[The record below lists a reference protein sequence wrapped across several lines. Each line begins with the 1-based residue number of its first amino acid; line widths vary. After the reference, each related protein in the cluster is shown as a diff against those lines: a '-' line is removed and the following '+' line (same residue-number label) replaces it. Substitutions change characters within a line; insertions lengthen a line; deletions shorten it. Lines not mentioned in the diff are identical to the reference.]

1 MTTAA
6 LLRSFR
12 RHYVASAPL
21 SAYRCKIPGKRKTY
35 LDIRIDLQLTS
46 NGKTSAGINLTSFS
60 RAFSSK
66 PAGND
71 VIGIDLGTTN
81 SCVAVM
87 EGKNPKVIENSE
99 GARTTPSVVAFNQK
113 GELLVGIPAK
123 RQAVTNPTNTLFG
136 TKRLIGRRF
145 EDPQTQ
151 KEMGMVP
158 YKIVKAPNGDAWV
171 EANGQQYSPSQRQAT
186 KDAGRIAGLDVQRII
201 NEPTAAAISYGMN
214 NKEGLIAVFDLCGG
228 TFDVSILEIS
238 NDVFEVKATNGDTF
252 LGGEDFDNAL
262 LDFLVSEFK
271 KTEGIDLSKDR
282 LALQRLREAAEKA
295 KIELSST
302 SQTDINLPFIT
313 ADASGVKHLNI
324 TLTRSKFE
332 SLLPAEAL
340 LDHILEAPGITQW
353 FQEAVDVG
361 KPDALLL
368 ALKIH
373 EKLPIDSTSFG
384 NPMSN
389 PFNLSK
395 LFSADYLSYIDN
407 CIKTKDAVLV
417 SRSLRKHRNGRR
429 SNSSKEVIVKNA
441 QYFYWVQNDDVRRVA
456 IIVAFQKHNNVK
468 FNCITKTKTIRDLMA
483 EFKTKSGCMLIVENL
498 INLFLDEG
506 HASDEPPGQ
515 NQTIGEDSEISSIEE
530 YDSIGLV
537 DDVDFLK
544 GWVIES
550 LSDILKHL
558 KLDPKAKFRVQK
570 EILKFLDVQGLFFAS
585 LGNEVTLF
593 ELEEKFRWP
602 KATNSSA
609 LCKMCIE
616 KLQSMLVNVQ
626 KERNCE
632 LNVDAIKLHA
642 LRYVLILL
650 LLQVFL
656 GPREF
661 SDVASKLIIC
671 CKNVSTSCRDIGS
684 NGEDDLDNDP
694 TLELTDVL
702 VDTLVSLSPHSSAPK
717 RSVIEQVFKFCGDA
731 TDEGLMCMLWIVKQ
745 SLKPARHQ
753 EAGSEDDDD
762 DDDEEDANILDAN
775 EDEDVDEGEDETGET
790 AESNRQSDDSEAL
803 VDTCFYDSDGGMDD
817 EAMFRMNLL
826 KLRVLSLPEFTCM
839 KIEVRVAFELSF
851 TKYRMLPILMVNLQ
865 FRNIL
870 KEKKL
875 PADGSMQLSVLESL
889 LEKNLRLASKSF
901 KIKKFTTTISKK
913 KLLAS
918 SNRRKM
924 IGSLVRDSTYWI
936 LKIIEARSYSDSE
949 LEGVYGILKGM
960 LMLVWYFDRKRS
972 GLTPGFVKEIFRR
985 YPRIG

>member
-1 MTTAA
+1 MGAA
-6 LLRSFR
+6 IQGGILRGDVKELLLLD
-12 RHYVASAPL
+12 VTPL
-21 SAYRCKIPGKRKTY
+21 SLGIETLGGVFTRLINRNTIIPTKKS
-35 LDIRIDLQLTS
+35 QV
-46 NGKTSAGINLTSFS
+46 FS
-60 RAFSSK
+60 
-66 PAGND
+66 
-71 VIGIDLGTTN
+71 T
-81 SCVAVM
+81 AVD
-87 EGKNPKVIENSE
+87 
-99 GARTTPSVVAFNQK
+99 NQTQ
-113 GELLVGIPAK
+113 VGIK
-123 RQAVTNPTNTLFG
+123 VLQGER
-136 TKRLIGRRF
+136 
-145 EDPQTQ
+145 
-151 KEMGMVP
+151 EM
-158 YKIVKAPNGDAWV
+158 
-171 EANGQQYSPSQRQAT
+171 
-186 KDAGRIAGLDVQRII
+186 
-201 NEPTAAAISYGMN
+201 AAD
-214 NKEGLIAVFDLCGG
+214 NKMLGEFD
-228 TFDVSILEIS
+228 
-238 NDVFEVKATNGDTF
+238 
-252 LGGEDFDNAL
+252 
-262 LDFLVSEFK
+262 
-271 KTEGIDLSKDR
+271 
-282 LALQRLREAAEKA
+282 
-295 KIELSST
+295 
-302 SQTDINLPFIT
+302 
-313 ADASGVKHLNI
+313 
-324 TLTRSKFE
+324 
-332 SLLPAEAL
+332 LLPAEAL

-441 QYFYWVQNDDVRRVA
+441 QYFCE
-456 IIVAFQKHNNVK
+456 KHNNVK

-949 LEGVYGILKGM
+949 LEGVYGILKGSLMRKGSSAKSDYRRVESLDLVIGVLKSQVPMISNISNRHISKKTLKRHLRNLGRLIKM
-960 LMLVWYFDRKRS
+960 LASRMPEKKSRKTEVHNFC
-972 GLTPGFVKEIFRR
+972 GKIFRMISTLGLNKAFLR
-985 YPRIG
+985 CLGPDAHVACESQLGPIFA